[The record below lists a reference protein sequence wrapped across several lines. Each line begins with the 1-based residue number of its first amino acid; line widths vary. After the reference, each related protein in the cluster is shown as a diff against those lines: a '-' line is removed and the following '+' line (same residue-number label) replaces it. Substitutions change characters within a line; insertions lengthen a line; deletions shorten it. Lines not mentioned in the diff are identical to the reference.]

1 MIETAIQEKTHTL
14 EEYLDLE
21 KTAENK
27 HEFQNG
33 KRITMAVGTLDHNN
47 IGGNVITALN
57 NALRKKNKKFR
68 VVSSDMNIWIE
79 AYGHSVY
86 PDAAVLCETPEF
98 HLDRQDIITNP
109 TLIVEVS
116 SPSTEGYDRGE
127 KFDKYRGL
135 SSFKEYLLVKQD
147 KASVQ
152 VFYREKENLWE
163 ISDPIQEF
171 GKAVFL
177 RSIDCEISL
186 ADIYYLIEKIH

>member
-1 MIETAIQEKTHTL
+1 MIETAIQEKTYTL

-33 KRITMAVGTLDHNN
+33 KRITMAGGTLNHNTIAASIIRV
-47 IGGNVITALN
+47 IGNELV
-57 NALRKKNKKFR
+57 KKNKKFR
-68 VVSSDMNIWIE
+68 VLSSDMNIWIE

-86 PDAAVLCETPEF
+86 PDAAVLCQTPEF

-127 KFDKYRGL
+127 KFDKYRSL

-163 ISDPIQEF
+163 ISDPIRDLD
-171 GKAVFL
+171 KSVFL

-186 ADIYYLIEKIH
+186 ADIYHLIEKL